1 MNEKEAAQLLGYCA
15 AFDNRKPSQ
24 AAAVAWSSALKDVPL
39 DADAKAAVDAYYTTA
54 PKDPDAKLWI
64 LPHNVRTLRAKI
76 RSARLEN
83 FQYEPIEGET
93 TAEYLTRYR
102 GQVQAI
108 ASGRYAIPVG
118 RHAIEGGPSKQFMAE
133 LEDRGW
139 QGVRTIDEEG
149 RPVDAELIDTVRRSG
164 PLGIACPSCQA
175 AIGRPCKTPGGS
187 EKQPMGKPRLKPHS
201 ARLRATGGHDMQTP
215 EQRAAEEQRIR
226 DMAARHLARPPEPL
240 HEPRSTESEIPDA
253 EIVEPEGEAS

>member
-39 DADAKAAVDAYYTTA
+39 DADARAAVDTYYTTA
-54 PKDPDAKLWI
+54 PKDPETKLWI
-64 LPHNVRTLRAKI
+64 LPHNVRTLRSKI

-93 TAEYLTRYR
+93 TAQYLARYR

-108 ASGRYAIPVG
+108 ASGRYAPPTG
-118 RHAIEGGPSKQFMAE
+118 RLALEGGPSQELMAG
-133 LEDRGW
+133 LESRGW
-139 QGVRTIDEEG
+139 QGNRMVDDDE
-149 RPVDAELIDTVRRSG
+149 RPVEAELIDEVRRSG
-164 PLGIACPSCQA
+164 PLGLVCPTCQA

-187 EKQPMGKPRLKPHS
+187 EKQPLGKPRVKPHT
-201 ARLRATGGHDMQTP
+201 ARLRAASGREERTP

-226 DMAARHLARPPEPL
+226 EMSARHLARQQAEAD
-240 HEPRSTESEIPDA
+240 IPDI
-253 EIVEPEGEAS
+253 EIVEPEGDVA